1 VLGLVLCVFLS
12 VFVYFVFL
20 FVVSTGAVDCLK
32 RLLSKMTY
40 YVSSGTLQT
49 LLTHSLTAF
58 DYVVMLVVFM
68 LLYLGQ
74 SLSFL
79 AA

>member
-1 VLGLVLCVFLS
+1 MLGLVLCVFLS

-49 LLTHSLTAF
+49 LLTHSLH
-58 DYVVMLVVFM
+58 LIM
-68 LLYLGQ
+68 LLC
-74 SLSFL
+74 
-79 AA
+79 

>member
-1 VLGLVLCVFLS
+1 MLGLVLCVFLS

-49 LLTHSLTAF
+49 LLTH
-58 DYVVMLVVFM
+58 
-68 LLYLGQ
+68 
-74 SLSFL
+74 
-79 AA
+79 